1 MSLATS
7 TNHLKGALLAV
18 ATIGKEVCEKF
29 IVGRDK
35 S

>member
-7 TNHLKGALLAV
+7 TDHLKGALLAV

-29 IVGRDK
+29 IVG
-35 S
+35 